1 MKKTLSFFDI
11 FRFVVTASVFILVY
25 LTIEGRLLSIMQTDE
40 ITMMFL
46 VKRYFLIEGLG
57 SFISLFLGL
66 LFVSRRYRVVAGTL
80 VMVFFLVYY
89 LVAMVLTSL
98 SGYIPFLSSVVG
110 LSFVGVGT
118 CSAILI
124 WTWIDSKLKPQ
135 IFDKEKNIQK
145 KFPKTSIILM
155 FLAIA
160 SVPATYITLVIS
172 AFITLGIS
180 IWLLAI
186 VLQLPRIPIF
196 ILVALGI
203 APLVSLWAAFRA
215 IKAMFFSKPS
225 FQSAVKLNLSEKP
238 HLRAVIA
245 EVCAT
250 VKTKFPDT
258 VILHVEPTFFVTEG
272 GLKCLDGLI
281 KGRTL
286 AIGAPLI
293 RNLQLNEFRAILAHE
308 FAHFSGNDTLYSQFV
323 VPVYK
328 SINSAMNDIV
338 GVGQNNKQNDS
349 SVALMSLILIMPL
362 LFLRVFL
369 IFFATIDNILSR
381 SRELRADW
389 IAASNFGSVNMNTGL
404 TKVVQISRHYQET
417 IEKVGFDNHNY
428 FDAYGQQLISD
439 SDKMNEYK
447 ERALGETEQVFDSHP
462 TLATRLASL
471 PDNTEGKILEG
482 EIETIIKELSVDEQ
496 RLSKEYQGLVKN
508 YLEGEKRN
516 EQARREFDL
525 LNSAQMTVVNV
536 LFENSLKKLKLLSED
551 KGYLSAYLITCELVL
566 DKAIMKRIS
575 GVLDLMKQDKEMNKV
590 VTMGAAVR
598 VNLLDKYG
606 LTDDSKKIVFR
617 FNSLGTDIATIK
629 PLPTLEE
636 YVNAVQVF
644 KQGQSS
650 SGKNVPS

>member
-11 FRFVVTASVFILVY
+11 FRFIVTASVFIFVY

-57 SFISLFLGL
+57 SFVSLFLGL

-124 WTWIDSKLKPQ
+124 WTLIDSKLKPQ
-135 IFDKEKNIQK
+135 VFDKEKNIQK

-196 ILVALGI
+196 ILVALGV

-215 IKAMFFSKPS
+215 IKAMFFSKPN

-328 SINSAMNDIV
+328 SINSAMNDIA
-338 GVGQNNKQNDS
+338 GIGKSYREGDNT
-349 SVALMSLILIMPL
+349 VALTNLILIMPL

-404 TKVVQISRHYQET
+404 TKVVQISRHYQEA
-417 IEKVGFDNHNY
+417 IEKIGFDNHNY

-482 EIETIIKELSVDEQ
+482 EIETIREELSADEQ

-508 YLEGEKRN
+508 YLENENRN

-525 LNSAQMTVVNV
+525 LNSAQLTVVNM
-536 LFENSLKKLKLLSED
+536 LFENSLKKLKLLTED
-551 KGYLSAYLITCELVL
+551 KSYLSSYLITCELVL

-575 GVLDLMKQDKEMNKV
+575 GVLDLMKQDKEMNTV
-590 VTMGAAVR
+590 VTTGAAVR

-617 FNSLGTDIATIK
+617 FNSLGIDITTIK

-636 YVNAVQVF
+636 YVNTVQVF
-644 KQGQSS
+644 KQGQTSN
-650 SGKNVPS
+650 GANF